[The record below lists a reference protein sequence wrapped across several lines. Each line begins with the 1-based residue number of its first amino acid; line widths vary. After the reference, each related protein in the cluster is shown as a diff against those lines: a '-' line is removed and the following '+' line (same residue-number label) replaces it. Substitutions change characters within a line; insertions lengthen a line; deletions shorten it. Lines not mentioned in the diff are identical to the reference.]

1 MTQIFGILGF
11 FMALLAI
18 FIASESIRRTNHRM
32 LELETAFY
40 KLSGRIQ
47 KAEARVL
54 EIEKGANLSPADI
67 KRQKETL
74 IALEKKT
81 RANRA
86 ERESPPATTSA
97 SARGNASSERYTPSE
112 YKKKTLG
119 IG

>member
-81 RANRA
+81 RANR
-86 ERESPPATTSA
+86 SDTPATTSA

>member
-1 MTQIFGILGF
+1 MVQIFGILGF

-18 FIASESIRRTNHRM
+18 FIASELMRRTNHRM

-54 EIEKGANLSPADI
+54 EIEKSANLTPADI

-81 RANRA
+81 RAEKVNT
-86 ERESPPATTSA
+86 PATGSA
-97 SARGNASSERYTPSE
+97 SARENAPNDRYTPSE

>member
-1 MTQIFGILGF
+1 
-11 FMALLAI
+11 MALLAI
-18 FIASESIRRTNHRM
+18 FIASELMRRTNQRM

-47 KAEARVL
+47 KVEARVL
-54 EIEKGANLSPADI
+54 EIEKDANPSPDDI

-81 RANRA
+81 RANKKD
-86 ERESPPATTSA
+86 A
-97 SARGNASSERYTPSE
+97 STIPRGNSSSDRYTPSE

>member
-1 MTQIFGILGF
+1 
-11 FMALLAI
+11 MALLAI
-18 FIASESIRRTNHRM
+18 FIASELMRRTNQRM

-47 KAEARVL
+47 KVEARVL
-54 EIEKGANLSPADI
+54 KIEKDANLSPADI

-81 RANRA
+81 RANKA
-86 ERESPPATTSA
+86 DVSTTGSA
-97 SARGNASSERYTPSE
+97 SAKENAPNDRYTPSE

>member
-18 FIASESIRRTNHRM
+18 FIASELMRRTNHRM

-86 ERESPPATTSA
+86 DISTTTTSA

>member
-1 MTQIFGILGF
+1 
-11 FMALLAI
+11 MALLAI
-18 FIASESIRRTNHRM
+18 FIASELMRRTSQRM

-47 KAEARVL
+47 KVENRVL
-54 EIEKGANLSPADI
+54 AIEKDANLSPDDI

-81 RANRA
+81 RANK
-86 ERESPPATTSA
+86 EVTPTTP
-97 SARGNASSERYTPSE
+97 RKNSSSDRYTPSE

>member
-1 MTQIFGILGF
+1 
-11 FMALLAI
+11 MALLAI
-18 FIASESIRRTNHRM
+18 FIASELMRRTNQRM

-47 KAEARVL
+47 RVEGRVL
-54 EIEKGANLSPADI
+54 AIEKDANTSPADI

-81 RANRA
+81 RANK
-86 ERESPPATTSA
+86 ESISTT
-97 SARGNASSERYTPSE
+97 ARDKPSSDRYTPSE